1 MKVEVVRCVSTRS
14 QTGVT
19 RRHRPSKSCGEDQMH
34 RMLAVYS
41 RRGHSLPPSGPLPG
55 HYRISAQRTMWAGFA
70 ALGRSRLN
78 SRKHNWTAPVELT
91 AVQPSPWLYRES
103 TAPQENTQETKHRER
118 RAHPNT
124 AKEEATRQIQ
134 HKQTNK
140 RIQQGINSTKKGGT
154 VSKSCPTSDKS
165 LVTTG

>member
-1 MKVEVVRCVSTRS
+1 
-14 QTGVT
+14 
-19 RRHRPSKSCGEDQMH
+19 
-34 RMLAVYS
+34 
-41 RRGHSLPPSGPLPG
+41 
-55 HYRISAQRTMWAGFA
+55 MWAGFA

-78 SRKHNWTAPVELT
+78 CRKHNWTAPVELT

-140 RIQQGINSTKKGGT
+140 QTNSTGDQLNQKKGGDGEQKL
-154 VSKSCPTSDKS
+154 SH
-165 LVTTG
+165 LG

>member
-1 MKVEVVRCVSTRS
+1 
-14 QTGVT
+14 
-19 RRHRPSKSCGEDQMH
+19 
-34 RMLAVYS
+34 
-41 RRGHSLPPSGPLPG
+41 
-55 HYRISAQRTMWAGFA
+55 MWAGFA

-78 SRKHNWTAPVELT
+78 CRKHNWTAPVELT

-103 TAPQENTQETKHRER
+103 TAPQENTQETNRER

-124 AKEEATRQIQ
+124 AKEEATRQIK

-140 RIQQGINSTKKGGT
+140 QTNSKGDQLNKKGGGT
-154 VSKSCPTSDKS
+154 VSKGCPTSDKS

>member
-1 MKVEVVRCVSTRS
+1 
-14 QTGVT
+14 
-19 RRHRPSKSCGEDQMH
+19 
-34 RMLAVYS
+34 
-41 RRGHSLPPSGPLPG
+41 
-55 HYRISAQRTMWAGFA
+55 MWAGFA

-78 SRKHNWTAPVELT
+78 CRKHNWTAPVELT

-103 TAPQENTQETKHRER
+103 TAPQENTQETQHRER

-140 RIQQGINSTKKGGT
+140 RIQQGINSTKKGGDGEQNL
-154 VSKSCPTSDKS
+154 SHF
-165 LVTTG
+165 G

>member
-1 MKVEVVRCVSTRS
+1 
-14 QTGVT
+14 
-19 RRHRPSKSCGEDQMH
+19 
-34 RMLAVYS
+34 
-41 RRGHSLPPSGPLPG
+41 
-55 HYRISAQRTMWAGFA
+55 MWAGFA

-78 SRKHNWTAPVELT
+78 CRKHNWTAPVELT

-140 RIQQGINSTKKGGT
+140 QTNSKGDQLNKKGGDGEQRL
-154 VSKSCPTSDKS
+154 SH
-165 LVTTG
+165 LG